1 MAHVESKSLM
11 NPAERDFEDF
21 MQRGND
27 FFKIELLRQAKSW
40 YQKALGLN
48 IESEKVKHQIAEC
61 DRMLAYENKVV
72 SILLV
77 VTAVLVLVYF
87 VLIK

>member
-1 MAHVESKSLM
+1 MNSNTLM

-27 FFKIELLRQAKSW
+27 FFKIELLRQAKTW
-40 YQKALGLN
+40 YQKALALN
-48 IESEKVKHQIAEC
+48 IEPGKVKHQIAEC

-77 VTAVLVLVYF
+77 VTAVLLLFYF